1 MAKRHKTPEPTSS
14 KGAMLIMVAG
24 GVLVAALVIWALT
37 RTVEPAATPIA
48 DTPTG
53 APAATPMPSTA
64 TSPAP
69 APGQIPPPVPAENP
83 AGVPRMAAEDLR
95 AKHNRGEVTLIDVRD
110 ARAFAQG
117 HIPGSVNIP
126 FSSVEAQLALIPKD
140 KPIVTYCT

>member
-1 MAKRHKTPEPTSS
+1 
-14 KGAMLIMVAG
+14 MVAG
-24 GVLVAALVIWALT
+24 GVLVAALVVWALT

-48 DTPTG
+48 DTATSAPVTTPVPATG
-53 APAATPMPSTA
+53 

-83 AGVPRMAAEDLR
+83 AAVPRMAAEDLR

-110 ARAFAQG
+110 ARAYAQS

-126 FSSVEAQLALIPKD
+126 FSSIEAQLAQISRD
-140 KPIVTYCT
+140 QPIVTYCT